1 MSEMKQNLPPTL
13 RSTMDE
19 FYTAPPPN
27 PAFAE
32 GLEAQ
37 LRQRQIELMARQLDL
52 ASQNDRMATAP
63 AIVSPK
69 QKPGSQ
75 LPLNRSSFMHMLRT
89 RPILAVIAAILAL
102 LLLTGIA
109 YAVGRLSGFI
119 PGIGF
124 VNNVQSVLETPI
136 VVTREMLI
144 TSTSLPSG
152 KDNTPQVIPTL
163 TAEPAKVEEPS
174 LGQTSLP
181 VQEKKG
187 ITITVEQV
195 VAEAD
200 RLVIAYKIAGLPPD
214 LFGPERVPTL
224 QAFSEAH
231 PDEPMPI
238 QVYLPDGRLLDHA
251 NGGNCEG
258 GGDLATSWLSC
269 QSIYAPLPDGVNQ
282 FTFQIHRLQN
292 ALPDELPEDWVF
304 PIVLTSISTSQA
316 TNGVEEPNLSSPPV
330 NGITLRL
337 LKVDRSSAQTAFQM
351 GLEWEGQ
358 NRMLRNI
365 DPITLMDDQGGS
377 YPLTSG
383 QEGDQWLP
391 DHPNM
396 LTFSSMVTNLA
407 DNRRPLTFR
416 LNWVVMTATDQATL
430 HFDPGK
436 NAKIGQE
443 WPMNQTIH
451 AVGYDLHFTQVRL
464 ITDQDGSLALEFD
477 IQAPKD
483 IEAIV
488 LDGANAHPY
497 GGGYDEER
505 GVWINRLAL
514 PGMVNQPLDLVI
526 SQIHYRVNGPWEITW
541 QP

>member
-1 MSEMKQNLPPTL
+1 MIDMNQNLPPAM
-13 RSTMDE
+13 RSALDD
-19 FYTAPPPN
+19 FYTTPSPDN
-27 PAFAE
+27 DFAE
-32 GLEAQ
+32 RLEAQ
-37 LRQRQIELMARQLDL
+37 LHQSQIELMA
-52 ASQNDRMATAP
+52 NAP
-63 AIVSPK
+63 VAVSPK
-69 QKPGSQ
+69 QRPSS
-75 LPLNRSSFMHMLRT
+75 LLDTNRNSFIHLLRT

-124 VNNVQSVLETPI
+124 VNNVQSVMETPV
-136 VVTREMLI
+136 VVTRKMLLTP
-144 TSTSLPSG
+144 TSMLSG
-152 KDNTPQVIPTL
+152 KANTPEIIQTL
-163 TAEPAKVEEPS
+163 TTEPAKVTEPS
-174 LGQTSLP
+174 LSPTSLP

-200 RLVIAYKIAGLPPD
+200 RLVINYKISGLPANF
-214 LFGPERVPTL
+214 FGPERVPTL

-231 PDEPMPI
+231 SDEPMPI

-304 PIVLTSISTSQA
+304 PIELTSVSSSQA

-337 LKVDRSSAQTAFQM
+337 LKVDRSSAQTAFQL

-358 NRMLRNI
+358 NRMIRNI

-383 QEGDQWLP
+383 QEGDQWSP

-396 LTFSSMVTNLA
+396 LTFASMVTNLA
-407 DNRRPLTFR
+407 DSRHPLTFQ

-436 NAKIGQE
+436 NSKIGQE

-451 AVGYDLHFTQVRL
+451 TVGYDLHFTRARL
-464 ITDQDGSLALEFD
+464 ITEQDGSLALEFD

-488 LDGANAHPY
+488 LDGASAHAN
-497 GGGYDEER
+497 GGGYDEAR
-505 GVWINRLAL
+505 GVWVSHLSLTAM
-514 PGMVNQPLDLVI
+514 PNQSLDLSI
-526 SQIHYRVNGPWEITW
+526 AQIHYRVNGPWEITW